1 MGFSVSAASCII
13 GISFLIAVEIFS
25 GTVFPLVSD
34 VHEAYEEMTD
44 RKVERD
50 QTDIKIVNVTT
61 TANGTGF
68 YDYTISVENTG
79 SITISL
85 AKCNLLVNGT
95 IVSFY
100 TTTTYLFPEQSA
112 ELHVYHLSGSGLIRL
127 KIITEN
133 DITAYY
139 EFRI

>member
-13 GISFLIAVEIFS
+13 GI
-25 GTVFPLVSD
+25 
-34 VHEAYEEMTD
+34 
-44 RKVERD
+44 
-50 QTDIKIVNVTT
+50 
-61 TANGTGF
+61 
-68 YDYTISVENTG
+68 
-79 SITISL
+79 
-85 AKCNLLVNGT
+85 
-95 IVSFY
+95 
-100 TTTTYLFPEQSA
+100 PEQSA